1 MRRHGDGVRDVALR
15 STDAVG
21 DFERAVA
28 AGANAVAEPRGS
40 RKPMAR
46 VTRATIAATNDLVH
60 TFVQRDDPS
69 GPFLPGDA
77 APIGDGVA
85 SGPALLRSVDH
96 LALCLRAG
104 SLDTMVDFY
113 QRALGLRH
121 TYDEYIV
128 IGGQAMASKVVQD
141 DPGITFTMVEPDPV
155 GDRGQ
160 LNDFLDGFDG
170 PGVQH
175 VAYGTDDIVRAA
187 RELRESGVEL
197 LSTPAGYYSSL
208 ADRGIEVDI
217 DPAVLQELG
226 LLADRDEWG
235 QLVQVFTR
243 SPYARRTVF
252 FELIQRLDARTF
264 GSGNIKALYEAVER
278 ERGTDPNAAVP
289 VGARRGPAHDRR
301 ADLAGR
307 SDAADAPERDV
318 LLSPQ
323 DYAAAARAKLD
334 RAVWDYIAGGSG
346 DEVTLRGDR
355 AAFDR
360 YRFRPRVLVD
370 VPPLRG
376 EHHPARPS
384 GGPAHRDRAHGVP
397 PTGRSG
403 GRDRHRPRGR

>member
-1 MRRHGDGVRDVALR
+1 MTAHSIDHVEFFVGDVYQASHYYCGTYGFQVVAEAGPLTGLAGARSLVLAHGGVRLVLTSALHADHAASRFVRRHGDGVRDVALR

-28 AGANAVAEPRGS
+28 AGADAVAEPETFEDADG
-40 RKPMAR
+40 R

-69 GPFLPGDA
+69 GPFLPGRYR
-77 APIGDGVA
+77 PIGDGVA

-141 DPGITFTMVEPDPV
+141 ETRGITFTMVEPDPV

-187 RELRESGVEL
+187 RELRDSGVEL

-289 VGARRGPAHDRR
+289 VGA
-301 ADLAGR
+301 
-307 SDAADAPERDV
+307 
-318 LLSPQ
+318 
-323 DYAAAARAKLD
+323 AARAG
-334 RAVWDYIAGGSG
+334 A
-346 DEVTLRGDR
+346 
-355 AAFDR
+355 
-360 YRFRPRVLVD
+360 
-370 VPPLRG
+370 
-376 EHHPARPS
+376 
-384 GGPAHRDRAHGVP
+384 
-397 PTGRSG
+397 
-403 GRDRHRPRGR
+403 